1 MSLRAIAFPSGSHG
15 NFLSLVLN
23 CLYSDDDSYQVL
35 GQTFDSIDYQNLDI
49 FSNPSTPGQT
59 FDDIGIIIDNE
70 LLWLHQLLCRTG
82 DKNYHINDYENN
94 FIELSRNHPGL
105 RCVIDDF
112 ISMNRSIYPMYNKKK
127 LKWFYQNKIFGKILS
142 NEVSQKNKNYRYP
155 IPFSCFY
162 DLDQFRSQI
171 NKIIP
176 LKKSS
181 QFRMLEKLYDHLHQN
196 LIHTDKNIHETG
208 SILFESWQEY
218 VSNPNL

>member
-35 GQTFDSIDYQNLDI
+35 GQAFDSIHYQNLDI
-49 FSNPSTPGQT
+49 KFPHAHSRTY
-59 FDDIGIIIDNE
+59 DDIGIIIDNE
-70 LLWLHQLLCRTG
+70 LLWLHQLLCRTT
-82 DKNYHINDYENN
+82 DKNHHINDYENN

-142 NEVSQKNKNYRYP
+142 NEPSQQNKNYRYT

-162 DLDQFRSQI
+162 DLDQFKSQI

-181 QFRMLEKLYDHLHQN
+181 QFRMLEKLYGHLHQN

-218 VSNPNL
+218 VFNPNL

>member
-1 MSLRAIAFPSGSHG
+1 
-15 NFLSLVLN
+15 
-23 CLYSDDDSYQVL
+23 
-35 GQTFDSIDYQNLDI
+35 
-49 FSNPSTPGQT
+49 
-59 FDDIGIIIDNE
+59 
-70 LLWLHQLLCRTG
+70 
-82 DKNYHINDYENN
+82 
-94 FIELSRNHPGL
+94 
-105 RCVIDDF
+105 
-112 ISMNRSIYPMYNKKK
+112 MYNKKK

-218 VSNPNL
+218 VFNPNL